1 MTTQNQAD
9 FRILDESEDFLAVD
23 KPAGLL
29 VHPTKPDGPWTLW
42 DGLKQL
48 LVYEIANGGQV
59 SIINRLD
66 RETSG
71 IVLVAKSAAA
81 ARDAGL
87 AMQGGRFTK
96 EYRAIVF
103 GWPEWDELLVD
114 APIVRRGEVEESPVY
129 LERAVHPTGAE
140 AKTHFRVLDRLVR
153 KQDQARISVLAASPV
168 TGRTHQIRVHAA
180 HAGFPLLGDKLYARG
195 SKWYLEFIQTGWTPQ
210 LADALWLP
218 RHALHCSRMAWS
230 DRGYDWIS
238 EMPGDLVAYLTE
250 TSARRMRQ

>member
-1 MTTQNQAD
+1 VTTENQAD

-71 IVLVAKSAAA
+71 IVLIAKSSAA
-81 ARDAGL
+81 ARDASI
-87 AMQGGRFTK
+87 AMQDGRFSK

-103 GWPEWDELLVD
+103 GWPEWDELVVD
-114 APIVRRGEVEESPVY
+114 APIIRRGEVEEAPVY
-129 LERAVHPTGAE
+129 LERAVHPAGAM
-140 AKTHFRVLDRLVR
+140 AQTHFRVLERLTQ
-153 KQDQARISVLAASPV
+153 KQDGAKISLLSASPV

-195 SKWYLEFIQTGWTPQ
+195 SQWYLEFIQTGWTPK
-210 LADALWLP
+210 LAQALWLP
-218 RHALHCSRMAWS
+218 RHALHCSRMGWS
-230 DRGYDWIS
+230 DRGYDWRS
-238 EMPGDLVAYLTE
+238 EMPDDLAAYLTDYDR
-250 TSARRMRQ
+250 SSPR